1 MSTKAEEFTLHESTQ
16 NLTMYFEEYE
26 DQLKKDIFSEVFP
39 FGENVPNYED
49 EEDKVEEHI
58 YINETKKITENPID
72 STKKAKLFTTSYFSL
87 QKKRGRSG
95 NATDRKNAQI
105 HDKYSEDNVKR
116 KIQVHYLSCI
126 PSLINDILKQLG
138 YKEKFLEISYD
149 FKKNV
154 NNKFF
159 KELKTKKIFDIICN
173 KISKKYTKIDEDFNI
188 KLYENLQYNE
198 DLKNLFDAKY
208 LDVFENIYLER
219 NINFLN
225 FGLDKKI
232 HLSSDVKT
240 FKDLKQ
246 NQKKE
251 YVEILDLCV
260 KQNFINSKKSQ
271 PKTINVNNINIG
283 DI

>member
-1 MSTKAEEFTLHESTQ
+1 MSTKAEEFTLHESTK

-159 KELKTKKIFDIICN
+159 KELKTKNYLILFI
-173 KISKKYTKIDEDFNI
+173 TKLVKNI
-188 KLYENLQYNE
+188 
-198 DLKNLFDAKY
+198 
-208 LDVFENIYLER
+208 
-219 NINFLN
+219 
-225 FGLDKKI
+225 
-232 HLSSDVKT
+232 
-240 FKDLKQ
+240 
-246 NQKKE
+246 QK
-251 YVEILDLCV
+251 
-260 KQNFINSKKSQ
+260 
-271 PKTINVNNINIG
+271 
-283 DI
+283 

>member
-1 MSTKAEEFTLHESTQ
+1 M
-16 NLTMYFEEYE
+16 
-26 DQLKKDIFSEVFP
+26 
-39 FGENVPNYED
+39 
-49 EEDKVEEHI
+49 
-58 YINETKKITENPID
+58 
-72 STKKAKLFTTSYFSL
+72 
-87 QKKRGRSG
+87 
-95 NATDRKNAQI
+95 
-105 HDKYSEDNVKR
+105 
-116 KIQVHYLSCI
+116 
-126 PSLINDILKQLG
+126 
-138 YKEKFLEISYD
+138 
-149 FKKNV
+149 
-154 NNKFF
+154 
-159 KELKTKKIFDIICN
+159 
-173 KISKKYTKIDEDFNI
+173 
-188 KLYENLQYNE
+188 
-198 DLKNLFDAKY
+198 
-208 LDVFENIYLER
+208 ER

>member
-1 MSTKAEEFTLHESTQ
+1 MFRGAEELTLHESTQ

-26 DQLKKDIFSEVFP
+26 DQFKKDIFSEIFP
-39 FGENVPNYED
+39 VGEHGPDYED
-49 EEDKVEEHI
+49 EEDKLEEHI
-58 YINETKKITENPID
+58 YINETKKITEKID

-159 KELKTKKIFDIICN
+159 KELKTKKIYDIICS
-173 KISKKYTKIDEDFNI
+173 KISEKYTKRDKDSNI
-188 KLYENLQYNE
+188 KLYESLQYNE
-198 DLKNLFDAKY
+198 DLKKLFDAKY
-208 LDVFENIYLER
+208 LDVFENIYLKR

-225 FGLDKKI
+225 FGSDKKI

-240 FKDLKQ
+240 FKDLKE

-260 KQNFINSKKSQ
+260 KQNFLN
-271 PKTINVNNINIG
+271 
-283 DI
+283 